1 MSAGHVFRL
10 RSVLPVLL
18 LSIGAVAIAGPL
30 NPPPG
35 PVVSTGKTI
44 EQSEPRTLITSLPIA
59 IKNPGSYYILADL
72 EGAGGI
78 SIEASD
84 VTLDLRGFTIR
95 GIGGGSGD
103 GIVAAQGVR
112 NTTIFDGSVVGWT
125 GDGIDLSDATNSTLT
140 NLTSRNNQ
148 GSGFLIGANSS
159 MVNCTA
165 SGNGGSGIGGSDN
178 GKVLNSTSNGNGGS
192 GISVGDH
199 SKVNGTSSQNN
210 ELNGIQVGL
219 GSTVT
224 DSTST
229 GNRTG
234 FVIGGGSVVV
244 NAVALSNAGNGI
256 ETGISTEVRSSNAT
270 GNQGTGIVLASSS
283 TVIDS
288 IATFNL
294 VHGISL
300 GDFCEARDNAA
311 RSNRESGIHV
321 GREVQ
326 GVSITANHAVANGNL
341 GVEVLGVGC
350 LIFSN
355 LASSNDKG
363 QYAFDNGNAFGQI
376 INVGGDGAFGS
387 TNAYANI
394 QY

>member
-44 EQSEPRTLITSLPIA
+44 EQSEPRTLITSLPIS

-125 GDGIDLSDATNSTLT
+125 GDGIDLSNATNS
-140 NLTSRNNQ
+140 S
-148 GSGFLIGANSS
+148 I
-159 MVNCTA
+159 VNCTA

-178 GKVLNSTSNGNGGS
+178 GKVLNSTSSGNGGP
-192 GISVGDH
+192 GISMGDH
-199 SKVNGTSSQNN
+199 ARINGSSTQNN
-210 ELNGIQVGL
+210 ELDGVQVGL

-244 NAVALSNAGNGI
+244 NAVALSNEGNGI

-300 GDFCEARDNAA
+300 GSFCEARDNAA
-311 RSNRESGIHV
+311 RSNRESGIRV
-321 GREVQ
+321 DREVQ

-341 GVEVLGVGC
+341 GVEVLGTGC

-355 LASSNDKG
+355 FASSNDKG